1 MALTRFHSRSF
12 MHFYDFFYVEKE
24 KISNQLF
31 VNKSRADK
39 QIAFT
44 RFRRCRRFQICEG
57 RTVKKMWWTFESFS
71 SFRRIRKKILIYYL
85 SKVFT
90 FFTFCLNIS
99 IEKHFSSFENVNHV
113 PHYANLSLFWVI
125 YCDPCYWAPANIC
138 SLFDDTFLTFPGK
151 QHKNRYTIKLSYAA
165 NFFVCHLMSRR
176 LKITNLRETPTW
188 HCSFF
193 TFFCWMTLNRVL
205 LDNDV

>member
-99 IEKHFSSFENVNHV
+99 IVK
-113 PHYANLSLFWVI
+113 
-125 YCDPCYWAPANIC
+125 
-138 SLFDDTFLTFPGK
+138 TFLLIWKRQPCPTLRKF
-151 QHKNRYTIKLSYAA
+151 IALLSD
-165 NFFVCHLMSRR
+165 L
-176 LKITNLRETPTW
+176 LWP
-188 HCSFF
+188 
-193 TFFCWMTLNRVL
+193 VL
-205 LDNDV
+205 LSSCEHMFVVWRHIPDIPRKTTQKQVHN